1 VHRRGPLVG
10 LLTAVVLA
18 GGVVL
23 VLAGGLALRGSG
35 LIAVGAAGVL
45 AGCLAAGMAH
55 EHPERDRMA
64 MLESAVLAFGCT
76 VGGLLVLCGTAA
88 LLGSGPTAVLT
99 GILALAASVVWVLRR
114 RRAERRTDPHPVAAT
129 SPAPVAPWLA
139 GTKPAPARAEP
150 LPADVARLLLPPVTQ
165 LSTRALGR
173 EWVRTTAALAG
184 RLEPVV
190 RALLVR
196 RREDVLDELERRDPV
211 GFDRWLAAGPEPGSD
226 PADWLHSDSAGSPEA
241 A

>member
-1 VHRRGPLVG
+1 MHRRGPLVG

-23 VLAGGLALRGSG
+23 MLAGGLALRRSG

-129 SPAPVAPWLA
+129 SPAPVTQWLA
-139 GTKPAPARAEP
+139 GLKPVPARAEA
-150 LPADVARLLLPPVTQ
+150 LPTDVARLLPQVTQ

-190 RALLVR
+190 RASLVR
-196 RREDVLDELERRDPV
+196 RREDALDELERRDPV
-211 GFDRWLAAGPEPGSD
+211 GFARWLAGGPEPGSD

>member
-18 GGVVL
+18 AGIVL
-23 VLAGGLALRGSG
+23 LLAGGLVLRGSG

-45 AGCLAAGMAH
+45 AGCLAAGMAN
-55 EHPERDRMA
+55 EHPERERTA
-64 MLESAVLAFGCT
+64 MLESAVLAFGWT
-76 VGGLLVLCGTAA
+76 VGGLLLLCGTAA
-88 LLGSGPTAVLT
+88 LLGSGPTAVLA
-99 GILALAASVVWVLRR
+99 GILAVAASVVWMLRR
-114 RRAERRTDPHPVAAT
+114 RRAERRAGPRPVAAT
-129 SPAPVAPWLA
+129 SPAPVAPSLA
-139 GTKPAPARAEP
+139 GTKPAPARAEH
-150 LPADVARLLLPPVTQ
+150 LPTDVARLLPPVTQ

-190 RALLVR
+190 RASLVR
-196 RREDVLDELERRDPV
+196 RREDALDELERRDPV
-211 GFDRWLAAGPEPGSD
+211 GFARWLAAGPEPGSD